1 MNRRTR
7 TWWEPAQQRTTGK
20 LSICFRDVRLAFRRD
35 DGRESLSESRMQQQ
49 SKHAAFR
56 LFVLRE
62 TLRFARAQ
70 HKRPL
75 QFARNPVRLPNTN
88 VYGRLFF
95 PVQTGGNASNICG
108 IGVERSPYQNTST
121 LSCASRNGAA

>member
-1 MNRRTR
+1 MVGTCTAKDGREIVN
-7 TWWEPAQQRTTGK
+7 
-20 LSICFRDVRLAFRRD
+20 CFRDVRLAFRRD

-95 PVQTGGNASNICG
+95 PVQTSGNASNICR
-108 IGVERSPYQNTST
+108 IRAERSPYQTPNPWITT
-121 LSCASRNGAA
+121 RMKPA